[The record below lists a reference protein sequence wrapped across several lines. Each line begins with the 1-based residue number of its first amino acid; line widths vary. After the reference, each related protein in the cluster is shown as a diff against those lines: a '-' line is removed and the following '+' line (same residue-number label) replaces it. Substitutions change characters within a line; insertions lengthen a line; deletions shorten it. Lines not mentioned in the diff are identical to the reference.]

1 MENCDKNKLSMTPG
15 YGGSIGVVCA
25 VVGAGVVLQLVF
37 GEIVYSYLRWP
48 VSGFA
53 GVIFILAVAALA
65 VYRDS
70 RFFRWISGV
79 RFNVVLIGA
88 LTVVGI
94 VMGLI
99 PQAGAGA
106 VELPGLPGR
115 LGLLSV
121 TRSWPFALVYLTLL
135 ISLGTVVVRRGACF
149 RWADYAFY
157 LNHFGLWLLMFA
169 AGLGTADLRRHK
181 MLVPVGGWNGG
192 HRVRTGN
199 RWNCR

>member
-1 MENCDKNKLSMTPG
+1 MTPG
-15 YGGSIGVVCA
+15 YGGSIGAVCA